1 MIELRAIRID
11 VLHDRFEFRIK
22 SPNKPLVTAQSVRE
36 AVGILEGLGVKDAE
50 HLVEHSMTGANS
62 ILPTPTNLALSAK

>member
-50 HLVEHSMTGANS
+50 HLVEHSMTWGDLDIADPN
-62 ILPTPTNLALSAK
+62 